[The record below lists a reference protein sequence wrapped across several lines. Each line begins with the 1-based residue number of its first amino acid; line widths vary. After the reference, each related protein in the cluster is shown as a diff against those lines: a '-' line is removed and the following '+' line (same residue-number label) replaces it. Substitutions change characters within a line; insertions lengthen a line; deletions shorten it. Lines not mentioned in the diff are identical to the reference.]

1 MWPGHFPIQR
11 EVIKFRSVLCEY
23 LSSCMDFSRCFH
35 RVLKPPPG
43 PFQAQNLL
51 CPFGVAKLVILSPKF
66 LESCCHRKIR
76 WQQSCSTRPGVS
88 TRSRHGCALQRM
100 ACHVQQFMHRA
111 IQRGRASVRN
121 LIRKRFFSRDFWR
134 PTGCTRV
141 VYSIYVAAT
150 KLDEFGA
157 QGCWFSEGSNGVMV
171 QDWNPLSPPQC
182 PSVRLRSFN
191 WKAIFTLRLQL
202 PTHFRFAKALE
213 TSKFS
218 EDFVLISYSRDS
230 LAVPACNY
238 LCSRCRPDDMALE
251 VPSSRWLTLSSC
263 DPMIVVL
270 LHSHSCSILVLDIH
284 FLAGVYCVEVRF
296 YTAASRRPGTFCW
309 STLSYWSHPFGTG
322 GWKSLPEVGA
332 GEEIHIRNL
341 KIHNMFLH
349 QVKIGQRVGVKL
361 CFFFAFLVGL

>member
-11 EVIKFRSVLCEY
+11 EVIKFRSMLCEY
-23 LSSCMDFSRCFH
+23 LSNCMDLSRCFH

-100 ACHVQQFMHRA
+100 ACHVQQLMHRA
-111 IQRGRASVRN
+111 IQRGRTSVRN
-121 LIRKRFFSRDFWR
+121 LIRKRFFRWFLR
-134 PTGCTRV
+134 AYGLHTGSICV
-141 VYSIYVAAT
+141 VAT

-157 QGCWFSEGSNGVMV
+157 QGCWFSEGSNGFMV

-202 PTHFRFAKALE
+202 PTHQHIVDLPKALD

-218 EDFVLISYSRDS
+218 EDFVQISYSRDS
-230 LAVPACNY
+230 LAVPTCNY

-251 VPSSRWLTLSSC
+251 VPSSRLLT
-263 DPMIVVL
+263 
-270 LHSHSCSILVLDIH
+270 
-284 FLAGVYCVEVRF
+284 
-296 YTAASRRPGTFCW
+296 W
-309 STLSYWSHPFGTG
+309 
-322 GWKSLPEVGA
+322 
-332 GEEIHIRNL
+332 
-341 KIHNMFLH
+341 
-349 QVKIGQRVGVKL
+349 
-361 CFFFAFLVGL
+361 